1 MQYSKPSQLP
11 DGRYYSKITNED
23 QSRVLV
29 QLNNVKLLTKFE
41 SEDDDVT
48 LSLSDVVSEKIQ
60 SYDDK
65 TLQAARE
72 NSTDWF
78 GKDLPEKT
86 LETAFT
92 RSLTS
97 GCMNVSKLKSKS
109 KFLTR
114 IYSHDK
120 QLTDSN
126 VLEENTVCDV
136 VLELSGVWFMKKTFG
151 LVWRIV
157 QVRMKPPTKKPK
169 DPVYLFQDEEEDK
182 SSSSDEDL
190 F

>member
-11 DGRYYSKITNED
+11 DGRYYSKILND
-23 QSRVLV
+23 DNSRVLV
-29 QLNNVKLLTKFE
+29 QLNNVKLLTLFD
-41 SEDDDVT
+41 SEDEDVT
-48 LSLSDVVSEKIQ
+48 LSLSEAVCEKIQ
-60 SYDDK
+60 NYDNQ
-65 TLQAARE
+65 TLQSAKE
-72 NSTDWF
+72 NSTEWF

-92 RSLTS
+92 QSLTS

-109 KFLTR
+109 KVLTR
-114 IYSHDK
+114 VYSHDK
-120 QLTDSN
+120 ELVDSN

-151 LVWRIV
+151 LVWRVV
-157 QVRMKPPTKKPK
+157 QVRMKPPPKKPK
-169 DPVYLFQDEEEDK
+169 EPVYLFQDEEEK